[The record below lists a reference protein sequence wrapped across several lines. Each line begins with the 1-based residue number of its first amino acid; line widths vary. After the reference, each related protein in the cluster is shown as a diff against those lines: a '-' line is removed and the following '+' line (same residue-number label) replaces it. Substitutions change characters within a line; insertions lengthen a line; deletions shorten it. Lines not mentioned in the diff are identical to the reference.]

1 MTRYVSLHKFALK
14 YFPHGAISSPFGG
27 CATRSGAFRLR
38 SLHVKG
44 RESSCSTRRSGR

>member
-27 CATRSGAFRLR
+27 CAARSGAFTA
-38 SLHVKG
+38 G
-44 RESSCSTRRSGR
+44 CIDTDPPT